1 MKTNFPEPKYL
12 VYYGEL
18 FSVLSW
24 QTFKA
29 HFQIII
35 FSQFASAD
43 RRLRYGPAC
52 FCYVSCSLETKMNVI
67 NKISVLSI
75 SSTLC
80 VSVGKSKLLIKVMP
94 LPPPI
99 LVYLTYGYSLNFIE

>member
-1 MKTNFPEPKYL
+1 MFERIKNSQNMMKTNFPQPKYL

-24 QTFKA
+24 QAFKA

-43 RRLRYGPAC
+43 RTLRYGPAC

-80 VSVGKSKLLIKVMP
+80 VSVGKSKLLR
-94 LPPPI
+94 
-99 LVYLTYGYSLNFIE
+99 